1 MIFFLNNENN
11 NYAQDQAEA
20 ASATKGPHS
29 EEETPWTALASV
41 ALFKMFNDWQVKLWV
56 LFLNPDWMVAKI
68 K

>member
-1 MIFFLNNENN
+1 MIFFLNNKNN

-20 ASATKGPHS
+20 ASTTKGPHS

-56 LFLNPDWMVAKI
+56 LFLNHDLMVVKI